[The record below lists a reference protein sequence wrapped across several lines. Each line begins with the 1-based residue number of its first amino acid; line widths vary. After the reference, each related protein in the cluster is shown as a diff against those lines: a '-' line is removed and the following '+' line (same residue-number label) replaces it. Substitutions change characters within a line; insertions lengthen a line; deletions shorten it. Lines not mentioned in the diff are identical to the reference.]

1 MYELTLLLSLMIG
14 GADSTAE
21 MEINTQFTT
30 LEQCNEEGAALAEK
44 LNAIDLKVLQVQCER
59 DQPKSDEPKRHG
71 SK

>member
-30 LEQCNEEGAALAEK
+30 LEQCNEEGAALTEK
-44 LNAIDLKVLQVQCER
+44 LNATDLKVLQVQCER
-59 DQPKSDEPKRHG
+59 D
-71 SK
+71 